1 MLKKFYLPYRKWLS
15 MINIVLNQ
23 KKNQNAK
30 KKEES
35 YCVGCRKKTKHKNI
49 KGIALENKMRP
60 QKSMCVDCNSKKS
73 TFKNE

>member
-1 MLKKFYLPYRKWLS
+1 MAEYDKYHFKSKEKPKCE
-15 MINIVLNQ
+15 
-23 KKNQNAK
+23 

-35 YCVGCRKKTKHKNI
+35 CCVGCRKKTKHKNI

-73 TFKNE
+73 TFKNK

>member
-1 MLKKFYLPYRKWLS
+1 MVEYDKYRFKS
-15 MINIVLNQ
+15 
-23 KKNQNAK
+23 KEKPKCEK